1 MSYNRPGVYLTER
14 LVSRPIPTVGA
25 SNAAGA
31 CIGLF
36 ERGPEDVTLVTS
48 WYEFSRRFG
57 GYSAAYPATTS
68 VAQFFRNGG
77 SELFVRR
84 VLTDNTEA
92 TGDKNAT
99 FAAYT
104 ATATEVTITTA
115 AAHTIAVGDSV
126 LIAGV
131 PNLNGTYSAIAGT
144 TGSTLKV
151 TKTVSDAT
159 FAVYGITD
167 NEVTVTTAAA
177 HGISVGDSI
186 VITGV
191 TALNG
196 TYTTITGTT
205 GSTIKFAKTLGNDS
219 VTGATGVVTRAA
231 RTGLSGTAT
240 VEGGFTAAVSATA
253 LIRDAEATPLLIATL
268 TVKDRGLDGNSYRY
282 QITAAAQA
290 GFFDITFYREGKL
303 SSPTPSV
310 ISDDTIVER
319 YTNVTFADAQ
329 SANYAV
335 DVINLESALF
345 SASVVGATSQTE
357 TPDVT
362 DGVVAFT
369 GGANG
374 TAPTA
379 AEVVAAVADFDSVTK
394 PLVLFAPALFES
406 YSEANSET
414 IQEAMIAWADGGTG
428 FVVLETPAGELV
440 SGATTYATG
449 LNKSSNAAIYYPH
462 VYVQDPIGRTTSSL
476 RLVGPSA
483 AVAGLYIQ
491 TDRNTGPYKT
501 PAGLRSPLSGV
512 VATERMFTNSDL
524 DALHS
529 NATPVNAIR
538 DIPGV
543 GVVPMGG
550 RTLLQDGTAN
560 RHVAMRRSLIYIRH
574 RIEQIA
580 ELALF
585 EANDSRL
592 WNRINTA
599 MGVFLT
605 EYFNQ
610 GGLRGNNTSEAYY
623 VKCDEENNNSAT
635 IQNGEVHIEIGV
647 ALEYPAEFI
656 VITLNQSTFE

>member
-14 LVSRPIPTVGA
+14 LISRPIPAVGA

-57 GYSAAYPATTS
+57 GYNAAFPATTS

-84 VLTDNTEA
+84 VLTNNTDA
-92 TGDKNAT
+92 TGDKT
-99 FAAYT
+99 VSFAAYG
-104 ATATEVTITTA
+104 ATATEVTLTTVGSTIVAGDSVTITGVPTLNGTYTVAAGTTATALKFPKVVLDATFTGYAVATNVVTITTA
-115 AAHTIAVGDSV
+115 AAHGIA
-126 LIAGV
+126 
-131 PNLNGTYSAIAGT
+131 
-144 TGSTLKV
+144 
-151 TKTVSDAT
+151 
-159 FAVYGITD
+159 
-167 NEVTVTTAAA
+167 
-177 HGISVGDSI
+177 VGDSI

-196 TYTTITGTT
+196 TYVAGADTT
-205 GSTIKFAKTLGNDS
+205 GSTLKFPKTTADITVASGL
-219 VTGATGVVTRAA
+219 TGVVTRAA
-231 RTGLSGTAT
+231 RTGLSGTAK
-240 VEGGFTAAVSATA
+240 VEGGFAVAVSATA
-253 LIRDAEATPLLIATL
+253 AIRDSVNALIATV
-268 TVKDRGLDGNSYRY
+268 TVKDRGADGNSYRY
-282 QITAAAQA
+282 EVTAASQA
-290 GFFDITFYREGKL
+290 GFFDITFYREGKP
-303 SSPTPSV
+303 SSPTPLV
-310 ISDDTIVER
+310 TSDDVIVER
-319 YTNVTFADAQ
+319 YTDVTFATP
-329 SANYAV
+329 SSVNYAV
-335 DVINLESALF
+335 DVINRESVLF
-345 SASVVGATSQTE
+345 SVSLAGNTSETE

-369 GGANG
+369 GGTDG
-374 TAPTA
+374 TLPTA
-379 AEVVAAVADFDSVTK
+379 AEVSAAIADFDEVTK
-394 PLVLFAPALFES
+394 PLVIFAPALFDS
-406 YSEANSET
+406 YSEANSAT
-414 IQEAMIAWADGGTG
+414 IQQAMISWADGGTG
-428 FVVLETPAGELV
+428 FAVLETAAGKIV
-440 SGATTYATG
+440 SGATTAATA
-449 LNKSSNAAIYYPH
+449 LTKSSNAAVYYPH
-462 VYVQDPIGRTTSSL
+462 VYIQDPIGRTASSL

-483 AVAGLYIQ
+483 AMAGLYIQ

-574 RIEQIA
+574 RLEQIA

-592 WNRINTA
+592 WSRITTS

-610 GGLRGNNTSEAYY
+610 GGLRGNNTAEAYY
-623 VKCDEENNNSAT
+623 VKCDEENNSTAS
-635 IQNGEVHIEIGV
+635 IQNGEVHIEVGV

-656 VITLNQSTFE
+656 VIALNQSTFE

>member
-1 MSYNRPGVYLTER
+1 
-14 LVSRPIPTVGA
+14 
-25 SNAAGA
+25 
-31 CIGLF
+31 LF

-57 GYSAAYPATTS
+57 GYNAAYPATTS

-92 TGDKNAT
+92 TGDKSVS
-99 FAAYT
+99 FAAYD
-104 ATATEVTITTA
+104 ATATEVTLTTVGS
-115 AAHTIAVGDSV
+115 TIVAGDSV
-126 LIAGV
+126 TIAGV
-131 PNLNGTYSAIAGT
+131 PKLVGSYAAAAGT
-144 TGSTLKV
+144 TATAIKFAKV
-151 TKTVSDAT
+151 VEDAT
-159 FAVYGITD
+159 FTGYAVTD
-167 NEVTVTTAAA
+167 NVVTITTAAA
-177 HGISVGDSI
+177 HGISVGDDV

-196 TYTTITGTT
+196 TYEAGADTAGNILKFTKTTTNITVLSG
-205 GSTIKFAKTLGNDS
+205 L
-219 VTGATGVVTRAA
+219 TGVVTRAE

-240 VEGGFTAAVSATA
+240 VDGGFTAAVSATA
-253 LIRDAEATPLLIATL
+253 LIRDAEATPRLIATL

-282 QITAAAQA
+282 QITEAAQD
-290 GFFDITFYREGKL
+290 GFFDITFYREGKTGTA
-303 SSPTPSV
+303 TPSV

-319 YTNVTFADAQ
+319 YTNVTFTDAD

-345 SASVVGATSQTE
+345 SISTVGATSET

-369 GGANG
+369 NG
-374 TAPTA
+374 TNGSAPTA

-394 PLVLFAPALFES
+394 PLVLFAPALFDS

-462 VYVQDPIGRTTSSL
+462 VYVQDPIGRTASSL

-592 WNRINTA
+592 WDRINTA